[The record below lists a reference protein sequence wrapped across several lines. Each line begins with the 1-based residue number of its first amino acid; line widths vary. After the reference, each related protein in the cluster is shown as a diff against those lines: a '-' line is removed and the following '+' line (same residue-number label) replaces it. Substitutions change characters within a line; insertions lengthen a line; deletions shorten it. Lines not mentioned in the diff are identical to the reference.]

1 MRKPPKRLVNDTK
14 LLLMKAFKFPL
25 VAYTKSVRK
34 CTTLLR
40 AVGLGI
46 ITLTRGPEE
55 PTRLFTVSRKVA
67 LARCGVHILP
77 SAVSIILIT
86 INLLGYFIG
95 DELQGFQDGDSI
107 KLGILQVCAK
117 VQELLVVSSLSAV
130 IFHVLRSELVFGP
143 GLPLGLMGAG
153 FKFTSLSFFWS
164 SEFWGSVRYKQA
176 PRRRKIFI
184 FGLLAISGV
193 LAVLAGPTSAVL
205 MIPRELDWKIGGY
218 NFHLNGQ
225 WVLDI
230 TASDHSQTP
239 GTKEEMWPQRPEP
252 PPLDCSGSIWMNNS
266 RCLASGY
273 QSIHETFMN
282 RRGNSQIGVL
292 ALQIADGDLRKNVH
306 ARVREPFAPAVETW
320 AFTAHVPS
328 AVMQAAS
335 FTLWISAPNYLISVA
350 NLVTHPNPKL
360 LGYGSDRTAMVET
373 ELPAARVVCNDDIVL
388 IEANVTVVEGKF
400 PMLPEYSLRL
410 KVNPSDGQFTTWFET
425 VDITGIIGSMIN
437 TPSQAPI
444 LVKPIDIPQIPDQAS
459 SAGIILLSADDAN
472 RTRWMMQACS
482 VDARW
487 AKGST
492 KITENYMSVKYDFGA
507 DQPRSVINSEV
518 DFNGFGW
525 GWFVPPN
532 DGTWR
537 RINVSAEWLDA
548 LNPEISDEGPLETG
562 SRRQTTIESIL
573 QASAH
578 GSLGDQDSTLLRE
591 LALAVTVIDG
601 LSRSSSYLTAN
612 YSSMFEPLLS
622 EPWNKSS
629 SKSLVR
635 LGGPTNTLGAE
646 QETNN
651 AKLKMRMQIHGY
663 AMSVVGWF
671 DYLCIAVL
679 LTHTVIA
686 LAHSIWIIWHRRTS
700 DAWENITEMMALG
713 LNSERP
719 DLTGE
724 DGLSNT
730 SAGIRTWVPTQQ
742 VGWIEAF
749 DSRDAAS
756 VVPGNPPDYCE
767 QLQLRFGQTRHITG
781 TQKDSQFQAN
791 DTVEYGRLDK

>member
-1 MRKPPKRLVNDTK
+1 MRKPTSRRLPW
-14 LLLMKAFKFPL
+14 LI
-25 VAYTKSVRK
+25 
-34 CTTLLR
+34 
-40 AVGLGI
+40 LG
-46 ITLTRGPEE
+46 
-55 PTRLFTVSRKVA
+55 
-67 LARCGVHILP
+67 
-77 SAVSIILIT
+77 
-86 INLLGYFIG
+86 
-95 DELQGFQDGDSI
+95 
-107 KLGILQVCAK
+107 
-117 VQELLVVSSLSAV
+117 
-130 IFHVLRSELVFGP
+130 
-143 GLPLGLMGAG
+143 
-153 FKFTSLSFFWS
+153 SFFWS

-176 PRRRKIFI
+176 SRGRKLLI
-184 FGLLAISGV
+184 FGLLVISGL

-205 MIPRELDWKIGGY
+205 MIPRELDWKIGGC

-225 WVLDI
+225 WVLNV
-230 TASDHSQTP
+230 TTSDHLQTP

-252 PPLDCSGSIWMNNS
+252 PPLNCSGSIWKNNS

-273 QSIHETFMN
+273 QSIRENFIN
-282 RRGNSQIGVL
+282 RRGNSQIGTL

-306 ARVREPFAPAVETW
+306 ARVREPVAEGVAGTVETW

-335 FTLWISAPNYLISVA
+335 FSLWISALNYLISVA

-360 LGYGSDRTAMVET
+360 LGYGSDRTAIVET
-373 ELPAARVVCNDDIVL
+373 ELPVARVVCSDNIDL
-388 IEANVTVVEGKF
+388 IEDNVTFVEGKF
-400 PMLPEYSLRL
+400 PTLPEYGLRWKENASGDPFVL
-410 KVNPSDGQFTTWFET
+410 YWFET
-425 VDITGIIGSMIN
+425 VDITGIVLSMIT
-437 TPSQAPI
+437 TPSQTPI
-444 LVKPIDIPQIPDQAS
+444 IVKPIGLPIMPGQAS
-459 SAGIILLSADDAN
+459 SAGIILLSAIDAK

-492 KITENYMSVKYDFGA
+492 KMTENYMSVKYDFGA
-507 DQPRSVINSEV
+507 DQPRSVIDSEI

-548 LNPEISDEGPLETG
+548 LNPEIPGEDQLETG
-562 SRRQTTIESIL
+562 SRPQTTIESIL

-591 LALAVTVIDG
+591 LALAVTIVDG
-601 LSRSSSYLTAN
+601 LSRSSHYRTTN
-612 YSSMFEPLLS
+612 YGSMFEPLGL

-651 AKLKMRMQIHGY
+651 AKLKMRIQIHGY

-679 LTHTVIA
+679 LIHTIIA
-686 LAHSIWIIWHRRTS
+686 LAHSIWIVWHRRTS
-700 DAWENITEMMALG
+700 DAWENITEMLALG

-767 QLQLRFGQTRHITG
+767 QLQLRFGQIRHITG
-781 TQKDSQFQAN
+781 TQRDSPFQAN
-791 DTVEYGRLDK
+791 DTVEYGRLEK